1 MLGTRTSFSVHISH
15 SHIIVACTFLGPSRK
30 RGPPKGYIDAIEARL
45 HQTEALVGI
54 MLASRDP
61 RAQSL
66 LRDIARDP
74 VAHEII
80 SRVDASPYGVKGR
93 SQDFVASTTKKYE
106 SSSHH
111 PSNEWQ
117 DAVVDMLN
125 AGRTD
130 HPLYHQ
136 LPSPATTSA
145 YLDHD
150 LPQAIGELSLN
161 EDDQVRHHGQAS
173 GLYLLGDQE
182 RLDNRY
188 NGGIWYISL
197 PPLLLSTHHL
207 LIRRFPGARVWPPLP
222 PTPQSVSHTL
232 PPNDEQERLLR
243 LYFTHVHP
251 SFPVVHKAAFWDA
264 WHNRFV
270 SLSLFFY

>member
-1 MLGTRTSFSVHISH
+1 MDVIT
-15 SHIIVACTFLGPSRK
+15 ACTFLGPSRK

-74 VAHEII
+74 FAHEII
-80 SRVDASPYGVKGR
+80 ARVDASPYGVKGR
-93 SQDFVASTTKKYE
+93 SKDLVASTSKKHE
-106 SSSHH
+106 SSSTHH

-145 YLDHD
+145 QADRD
-150 LPQAIGELSLN
+150 LSQALGELSLN
-161 EDDQVRHHGQAS
+161 EDNQVRHHGHAS

-188 NGGIWYISL
+188 KGGIWYVPLL
-197 PPLLLSTHHL
+197 PLPLLSTHRL
-207 LIRRFPGARVWPPLP
+207 PRRFPGARVWPPLP
-222 PTPQSVSHTL
+222 PVPQSLSHSL
-232 PPNDEQERLLR
+232 PPIDEQERLLR
-243 LYFTHVHP
+243 LYFAHVHP
-251 SFPVVHKAAFWDA
+251 SFPVIHKDTFWDA
-264 WHNRFV
+264 WNNRFV
-270 SLSLFFY
+270 SLFFFPY